1 MAKKK
6 ESHKMPD
13 GTEMTGKTHSKSSK
27 PVSKA
32 SSKVVST
39 KGASPKGKSDWMVHL
54 GKVYKEKKGKDPKYK
69 YSEAMK
75 DAKKTYKK

>member
-27 PVSKA
+27 PVSK
-32 SSKVVST
+32 
-39 KGASPKGKSDWMVHL
+39 ASPKGKSDWMVHL

-75 DAKKTYKK
+75 DAKKTYTKMGK